1 MIRLRV
7 LSFGALLSALLLG
20 GATSALRAETPEA
33 GATAP
38 EAPTGDPV
46 EGEMVRARIL
56 GRLGRVEEALAAYRA
71 LLRRRPDDRALRE
84 EYAELLVDAGL
95 MDEAGAALDRYLAD
109 DPTSE
114 RLRRLRAR
122 VDLARGS
129 PAEAGRRLGA
139 LAREQ
144 PPDSSLT
151 ADLAAAELAAGRW
164 SHALDLYGGLLD
176 ADPENRDLQTTYREI
191 AYAHAPRF
199 ELGHYSL
206 LQSSA
211 SQHVEEAV
219 WVGWLAERWWLRA
232 GARYGTYHQDHAEG
246 QNAFTEEV
254 GTALAAVGLQAT
266 RALSLWTGLEES
278 RRRETIFRTT
288 GRLGA
293 AYDDGRATTAILDI
307 AIRELLTN
315 PVSAVPRN
323 GATDRVT
330 LDVARRILTPVVLG
344 LHYDFRHYRVSG
356 EDLGHRWEAAARAEI
371 ELLRTRVQVTLIP
384 QVFFS
389 EYTPTA
395 GSPLRDEVVFLRRE
409 DIVALGG
416 LVGWDVTSAL
426 RIQVGA
432 VGRRDFHRAT
442 SSWEA
447 TAEGRWRIR
456 PWLDARLLYTRNT
469 ESTTVG
475 GEEQSFLGR
484 LEIRY

>member
-1 MIRLRV
+1 M
-7 LSFGALLSALLLG
+7 
-20 GATSALRAETPEA
+20 
-33 GATAP
+33 
-38 EAPTGDPV
+38 
-46 EGEMVRARIL
+46 MRARIL
-56 GRLGRVEEALAAYRA
+56 ARLGRVEEALAAYRA
-71 LLRRRPDDRALRE
+71 LLPRRPDDRTLRE

-109 DPTSE
+109 EPTSE

-122 VDLARGS
+122 VDLARGA
-129 PAEAGRRLGA
+129 PAEAGRRLDA
-139 LAREQ
+139 LARAQ
-144 PPDSSLT
+144 PSDPSLT

-164 SHALDLYGGLLD
+164 SHALDLYGRLLE
-176 ADPENRDLQTTYREI
+176 ADPDDRDLQTTYREI
-191 AYAHAPRF
+191 VYARAPRF

-206 LQSSA
+206 LQPSA
-211 SQHVEEAV
+211 HQHVEEAV
-219 WVGWLAERWWLRA
+219 WVGWLADRWWLRT

-254 GTALAAVGLQAT
+254 GTVLAAVGLQAT
-266 RALSLWTGLEES
+266 RALSLWGGLEES

-293 AYDDGRATTAILDI
+293 AYDDGRATTAILDV

-323 GATDRVT
+323 GSTDRVT
-330 LDVARRILTPVVLG
+330 VDLARRVLTPVVLG
-344 LHYDFRHYRVSG
+344 LHYDFRHYRASG
-356 EDLGHRWEAAARAEI
+356 EDLGNRWEAAARAEI
-371 ELLRTRVQVTLIP
+371 ELVRTRVQLTLIP

-389 EYTPTA
+389 EYTPIA
-395 GSPLRDEVVFLRRE
+395 GSPLRDEVTFLRRE

-416 LVGWDVTSAL
+416 LFGWDVTSAL

-432 VGRRDFHRAT
+432 VGRRDFHRAS